1 MVATYQVDLKENR
14 STRELRGKVLDV
26 WQRIAVGRR
35 DVIEASVVAT
45 RSPTAGVLRYHVQGR
60 RPRTVWPSY
69 DPHIFHLSELLFGVT
84 VQFVKVL
91 QCIYVLYTKIRL
103 GNARVT
109 NVVNTKLIKY
119 TFILN
124 K

>member
-1 MVATYQVDLKENR
+1 MLVTVESLQSIGCTVVQLPALVTVDSLQFT
-14 STRELRGKVLDV
+14 SCTV
-26 WQRIAVGRR
+26 QRRH
-35 DVIEASVVAT
+35 VINVDIM
-45 RSPTAGVLRYHVQGR
+45 H
-60 RPRTVWPSY
+60 
-69 DPHIFHLSELLFGVT
+69 VT

-91 QCIYVLYTKIRL
+91 QYICVLYTKIRL

-109 NVVNTKLIKY
+109 NEVNTKLTKY

>member
-1 MVATYQVDLKENR
+1 MLVTVESLPSIGCTVVQLPALVTVDSLQFT
-14 STRELRGKVLDV
+14 SCTV
-26 WQRIAVGRR
+26 QRRH
-35 DVIEASVVAT
+35 VINVDIM
-45 RSPTAGVLRYHVQGR
+45 H
-60 RPRTVWPSY
+60 
-69 DPHIFHLSELLFGVT
+69 FT

-91 QCIYVLYTKIRL
+91 QYICVLYTKIRL

-109 NVVNTKLIKY
+109 NEVNTKLTKY

>member
-1 MVATYQVDLKENR
+1 MLVTGESLQFTCCTVE
-14 STRELRGKVLDV
+14 
-26 WQRIAVGRR
+26 RR
-35 DVIEASVVAT
+35 
-45 RSPTAGVLRYHVQGR
+45 
-60 RPRTVWPSY
+60 
-69 DPHIFHLSELLFGVT
+69 HIRNDDMMHVT

-91 QCIYVLYTKIRL
+91 QYVYVLYTQIRL

-109 NVVNTKLIKY
+109 NVVNTKLTKY